1 MSNKTALPP
10 LPTLLNEDG
19 VGNLSTPAS
28 LLPPGRAQCYIAI
41 FEDALEQLSVLG
53 DITPEAMKTDNKQL
67 AEKITKILGEQRML
81 QDKYQE
87 LLLERDQSKGMANKT
102 KFKEIQST
110 LADISNQLSLLTQTL
125 GRLLKTHP
133 SVAQNLLKIQ
143 QERSALQALLAR
155 SIRELR
161 ECKFD
166 SLIHAVEEEYKKRN
180 TLQNTISRESD
191 AQETLKEL
199 QRELANE
206 KKLIQDETNDRNQVI
221 QQLKDT
227 IQEINALTV
236 SEQKY
241 IKKEV
246 KAHENSVKLSC
257 SHREA
262 QLQQEKIALLDK
274 IEQERLAHEKIMD
287 FLQTQRGDLEK
298 SIQEWM
304 VHYEEDTEAK
314 SMELEQLKA
323 RRTQDLD
330 KFEELVLT
338 FESLEKIVEDD
349 RRLRAQEAEEKR
361 INFKRNEAATTIQR
375 WYRKY
380 KAIRTELLASKAPAK
395 KGKGKKGKK
404 GKK

>member
-246 KAHENSVKLSC
+246 KAHENSYLDELFVPSLLFSILHSIQNAYTVRKTSPPTCNLFRMIVATVVLSMGGGIVTNFLLARPQIVFF
-257 SHREA
+257 SP
-262 QLQQEKIALLDK
+262 KILPVYCTAAFLFFHFPHLYSAVDSLPPQSRSRYFYLIDALSRGYALPK
-274 IEQERLAHEKIMD
+274 
-287 FLQTQRGDLEK
+287 FLQG
-298 SIQEWM
+298 
-304 VHYEEDTEAK
+304 
-314 SMELEQLKA
+314 
-323 RRTQDLD
+323 
-330 KFEELVLT
+330 
-338 FESLEKIVEDD
+338 
-349 RRLRAQEAEEKR
+349 LRAMEAPIKCSLPGQFVLGTLS
-361 INFKRNEAATTIQR
+361 ITGGGLCYA
-375 WYRKY
+375 
-380 KAIRTELLASKAPAK
+380 
-395 KGKGKKGKK
+395 
-404 GKK
+404 